1 MCSVG
6 NESLLNQC
14 NLLCQLKD
22 IYERRYL
29 LVVFFLLRSYST
41 LTDSLYC
48 QHQLICHGEKGTAIN
63 TKLFQKHLEK
73 RKVGHMSGQ
82 TVYSHYFLS
91 NLILVI
97 SSTAILQRLVSGR
110 QQTAYFPVELL
121 SAIMTV
127 STVSSLPESLGLFQL
142 LSGRCT
148 LRAVTL
154 WTCVDQMIVI
164 LGGLSGWCYYMGE
177 ALSLLPWSI

>member
-1 MCSVG
+1 
-6 NESLLNQC
+6 
-14 NLLCQLKD
+14 
-22 IYERRYL
+22 
-29 LVVFFLLRSYST
+29 
-41 LTDSLYC
+41 
-48 QHQLICHGEKGTAIN
+48 
-63 TKLFQKHLEK
+63 
-73 RKVGHMSGQ
+73 MSGQ

-164 LGGLSGWCYYMGE
+164 SGSLSG
-177 ALSLLPWSI
+177 